1 VNVAN
6 GVSVRRA
13 TRDDAASIAG
23 IHVDAWRHNY
33 RGLIDDDTLVSL
45 DAASKVETW
54 REALADDASVFV
66 ASRGSDML
74 GWVRTGPFRQT
85 EEARPEVGAMTPGW
99 AELHGFYVSPRAQR
113 QGVGSAL
120 WHRAHRW
127 CLDQGYRDVG
137 LWVLAGNVVA
147 IRFYASCG
155 FRDLE
160 LDQNFEIAG
169 QALVEKL
176 MARRLDPVS

>member
-1 VNVAN
+1 MAD
-6 GVSVRRA
+6 GVSVRWA

-33 RGLIDDDTLVSL
+33 RGLIDDATLASL
-45 DAASKVETW
+45 DVASKVETW
-54 REALADDASVFV
+54 REALVDDTSVFV
-66 ASRGSDML
+66 ASRGSNIL
-74 GWVRTGPFRQT
+74 GWVRIGPFRQT
-85 EEARPEVGAMTPGW
+85 EEARPEVRAMTPGW
-99 AELHGFYVSPRAQR
+99 AELYGFYVSPRAQR

-120 WHRAHRW
+120 WHRAYRW
-127 CLDQGYRDVG
+127 CLDHGYRDVG

-147 IRFYASCG
+147 IRFYAGCG

-169 QALVEKL
+169 QPLVEKL
-176 MARRLDPVS
+176 MARGLDSVS

>member
-1 VNVAN
+1 MNDTF
-6 GVSVRRA
+6 VRLA
-13 TRDDAASIAG
+13 TLDDAESIAR
-23 IHVDAWRHNY
+23 IHVDAWRCNY
-33 RGLIDDDTLVSL
+33 RGLIDDETLATMDV
-45 DAASKVETW
+45 ASRVETW
-54 REALADDASVFV
+54 REVLEDDASVFV
-66 ASRGSDML
+66 ASLGSDML
-74 GWVRTGPFRQT
+74 GWVRTGPFRQA
-85 EEARPEVGAMTPGW
+85 EEARPEVRAMTPGW

-120 WHRAHRW
+120 WHRAHVW

-169 QALVEKL
+169 QPLVEKL
-176 MARRLDPVS
+176 MARPLGPRFRA